1 MDLHHCSH
9 QQNFV
14 TTSGGRFDRT
24 RRSHEEREGF
34 LVPMAVMGAVKKFPQ
49 LAMSLSWIGKSQFKR
64 STFLCMVCKVM

>member
-24 RRSHEEREGF
+24 RRSHEEGGISRPNGCDGCGEKVSPACDESV
-34 LVPMAVMGAVKKFPQ
+34 LDWQITIQAIY
-49 LAMSLSWIGKSQFKR
+49 LSLYG
-64 STFLCMVCKVM
+64 M